1 MNAIP
6 VIQVARVVSIDDPQG
21 GDRIKVELIP
31 EDNILEDLDNS
42 AYVFP
47 LLPKI
52 FHVKPV
58 VGETVL
64 VITAMA
70 NQGNSQRFYIGPVF
84 SQESKIP
91 GETFYGSARS
101 LLDQSI
107 KNIDVNPRNEN
118 NAKGCY
124 CDENDIGITGR
135 GNSDIQIKKDDI
147 RIRCG
152 VKRLKGD
159 KSNFNFNV
167 TDPAYIKLQY
177 YKDGLPDYTET
188 RCNSVVNVVG
198 DKINLIGNDSKDGFL
213 TRDPDDLISD
223 GEMKKILEKAHQLP
237 YGDILVDFLTVFRTA
252 FLNHTHPFPMFK
264 PVQDDDVLNVASAN
278 LKDMLSDTV
287 RIS

>member
-6 VIQVARVVSIDDPQG
+6 VIQVARVISIDDPQG
-21 GDRIKVELIP
+21 GDRIKVELVP
-31 EDNILEDLDNS
+31 EDNILDDLEKS

-52 FHVKPV
+52 FHVKPA

-64 VITAMA
+64 VITAIA
-70 NQGNSQRFYIGPVF
+70 NQGSSQRYYIGPVF
-84 SQESKIP
+84 SQENKIP
-91 GETFYGSARS
+91 GEKFYGTARS

-107 KNIDVNPRNEN
+107 KNVDENPRNEN

-124 CDENDIGITGR
+124 CDEEDIGVTGR
-135 GNSDIQIKKDDI
+135 GDSDIQIKKDDI

-152 VKRLKGD
+152 VKKLKGD

-177 YKDGLPDYTET
+177 YKEGLPGYKKG
-188 RCNSVVNVVG
+188 RCNSVVNLVG

-223 GEMKKILEKAHQLP
+223 KEMNKILEKAHQLP
-237 YGDILVDFLTVFRTA
+237 YGDILIDFLTTFRTA
-252 FLNHTHPFPMFK
+252 FLNHTHAYSMLT
-264 PVQDDDVLNVASAN
+264 PVQDENVLNVASVN